1 MVRCGDW
8 NIADT
13 TERYDHQDRNVM
25 AITKHPLFVRGRS
38 DNLRLY
44 NDIALVHT
52 KEAFDLVNN
61 VNTICLPPSLNEE
74 NYR

>member
-13 TERYDHQDRNVM
+13 TERYNHQDRNVM

-52 KEAFDLVNN
+52 KEAFDLGSVHVHYLSSSSMN
-61 VNTICLPPSLNEE
+61 VIHG
-74 NYR
+74 